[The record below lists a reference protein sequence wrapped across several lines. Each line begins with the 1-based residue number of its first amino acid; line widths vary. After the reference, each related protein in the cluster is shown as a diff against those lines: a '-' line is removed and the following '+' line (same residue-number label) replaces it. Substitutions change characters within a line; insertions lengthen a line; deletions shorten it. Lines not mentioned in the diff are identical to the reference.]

1 VDGLDLMLPRGDQT
15 DMTSYMLTRAQLA
28 AGRPDVWLR
37 VPYHS
42 QIDGTDY
49 ADANCGPTSV
59 SMALDAYGISDTPG
73 NLRAAALKIQNMDGC
88 DDCGTFI
95 GVLAKVIEGHG
106 LKTFNLKDDPD
117 TLHHWTV
124 DEVRAQLQNG
134 HVVIPQVQFRQLPG
148 RLTSP
153 YYGDHYIVVTGI
165 SGTSFLYNDPVD
177 SDGRG
182 YGRLITADQLSK
194 AMAAA
199 HGEYANA
206 AFAVG
211 R

>member
-1 VDGLDLMLPRGDQT
+1 M
-15 DMTSYMLTRAQLA
+15 
-28 AGRPDVWLR
+28 
-37 VPYHS
+37 
-42 QIDGTDY
+42 
-49 ADANCGPTSV
+49 
-59 SMALDAYGISDTPG
+59 
-73 NLRAAALKIQNMDGC
+73 
-88 DDCGTFI
+88 
-95 GVLAKVIEGHG
+95 
-106 LKTFNLKDDPD
+106 
-117 TLHHWTV
+117 
-124 DEVRAQLQNG
+124 VRQQVQAG

-165 SGTSFLYNDPVD
+165 SGSSFLYNDPVD

-182 YGRLITADQLSK
+182 YGRLISADQLGK

-199 HGEYANA
+199 HGEFSTA